1 MMDPRLEILLS
12 SARDAFLQVSVFV
25 ALMVLLFSW
34 LQYKTSGKFVSLLQK
49 NKKIQPFFGALLG
62 LTPGCGGAI
71 IVMPLYVK
79 KVVTFGTVIATL
91 AATLGDAAFILIAKA
106 PKDALVV
113 HVVAFVTAI
122 LWGIV
127 IDKLKITHRQPL
139 GLLSKKFIIEKE
151 LDHEI
156 DPKAFI
162 KDIKGEE
169 KSDSLGYKITH
180 RGYILWWWVCFV
192 GLILGVTLLVKA
204 SDPDYGLELTLDPS
218 HQDAIFNY
226 VGLFGTF
233 LSLVLFVAGK
243 HFIGDDTL
251 ESLRDKLTSSKETLI
266 HAASETAFVTFWVLC
281 AYLIFEYSMYFSEV
295 NFYQAATVPSVW
307 AVLVGAGVG
316 LIPGCGPQILF
327 VAAYTEGLLPMSV
340 LIAHAISQ
348 DGDALFPL
356 LARNKKAALWST
368 VITTIPAILV
378 GVLWFYFMGN

>member
-1 MMDPRLEILLS
+1 MDPRFEILLT

-34 LQYKTSGKFVSLLQK
+34 LQYKTSGKFVALLQK
-49 NKKIQPFFGALLG
+49 NKKIQPFFGAILG

-106 PKDALVV
+106 PKDALIV
-113 HVVAFVTAI
+113 HMVAFVSAI
-122 LWGIV
+122 LWGML
-127 IDKLKITHRQPL
+127 IDKLKITHDQPFGIFSKNFKIKE
-139 GLLSKKFIIEKE
+139 GLPQE
-151 LDHEI
+151 EI
-156 DPKAFI
+156 DPDVFI
-162 KDIKGEE
+162 KNIKGEE
-169 KSDSLGYKITH
+169 KSESLGYKITH
-180 RGYILWWWVCFV
+180 QGYVLWWWVCLV
-192 GLILGVTLLVKA
+192 GLVLGITLLVKA
-204 SDPDYGLELTLDPS
+204 ADPNYALELTLDPA
-218 HQDAIFNY
+218 HKDAIFNY

-233 LSLVLFVAGK
+233 LSVVLFIAGK

-266 HAASETAFVTFWVLC
+266 HAASETAFVTFWVLF
-281 AYLIFEYSMYFSEV
+281 AYLVFEYSMYFGNI
-295 NFYQAATVPSVW
+295 NFYESASQANAW
-307 AVLVGAGVG
+307 AIIVGAGVG

-327 VAAYTEGLLPMSV
+327 VTAYTEGLLPMSV

-368 VITTIPAILV
+368 IITTIPAILV
-378 GVLWFYFMGN
+378 GLLWFYFVGN